1 METTPNRS
9 LRPTPTPSR
18 QLRVTSPRED
28 EIPIDP
34 ALLDDELGV
43 DEDLDA
49 EGEIVEEE
57 TEHDSIQVNLSSL
70 ALTSP

>member
-1 METTPNRS
+1 
-9 LRPTPTPSR
+9 
-18 QLRVTSPRED
+18 
-28 EIPIDP
+28 
-34 ALLDDELGV
+34 V